1 MKIKN
6 LFFGALAAL
15 AVFSCA
21 KPEEIPAGIEV
32 DVLKIEAGTDGKQV
46 EVKVTSS
53 EAWQALI
60 PTDSQEWLHIVPSQ
74 GQKGITTVKV
84 SVDPLQGKS
93 RNSRINFMAGLFT
106 ASISVAQEGSVAS
119 NDGKT
124 PQTAFTASEAY
135 AWVMD
140 NISENNVPSD
150 QPYYVKGFIHKI
162 GTYRD
167 VEQYFTGNSYG
178 NATFYI
184 SDSKEYDPNKE
195 KDFEAYQVNYLGN
208 RKFVQ
213 GKDVDIKIGDEV
225 ILHGHLTKYNQTAE
239 TMQQNTGKGAYIYS
253 LNGVVEDTTPQ
264 AEITSSTVAAFI
276 EKADPNTYYRLSG
289 KVSSFKTGTNN
300 SGKNYMQFNL
310 SDDSGTILVYGFKNG
325 QYEEWAEK
333 LEDGGT
339 VVLNGTYEYYAD
351 KQQHEVMNTTI
362 ESFEAGQ
369 AQTEIT
375 DITVAEFIQKADP
388 TTYYRLTGK
397 VSQFKTGDS
406 NGRKYMQ
413 FNLSDDSGSIVAY
426 GFKDGQYE
434 QWAETIKDYGTVI
447 LTGTYEYYAKNNT
460 HEIMNITIEDFKEG
474 EAPTE
479 FDDLTIAQF
488 IQKAD
493 VANAYRL
500 SGTVTDFNIDDP
512 QKKYMK
518 ITMKDDT
525 GEILVYSFKEG
536 EFDKWSGQIALG
548 GSIKVVGTYKN
559 YQGTH
564 EVVEAT
570 IESFQANPDYKYC
583 SVDGSTEIKVSATA
597 TTEQIK
603 IKANAAWTITTSQG
617 NITADP
623 ASGDTDT
630 VVTLSFPANE
640 STEEGV
646 TYILTLRSEAAS
658 VEQTITVT
666 QGKASSGEEI
676 AINVNFAECPSEF
689 PSGSS
694 AGITDGTYTLEGY
707 TFTFHAADKFYWNK
721 DGYVLIGKQNSY
733 IELPVVEGKALKK
746 ISFKTGNGASTSV
759 KVDVTENGTPLN
771 INTGALDKGKEYE
784 WEIPGEAG
792 VAYRLQVLS
801 AHNAQ
806 YQYLN
811 LIYE

>member
-162 GTYRD
+162 GTYKE

-276 EKADPNTYYRLSG
+276 EKADPNTYYRLTG
-289 KVSSFKTGTNN
+289 KVSQFKTGTNK

-310 SDDSGTILVYGFKNG
+310 TDDSGTILVYGFKNG

-339 VVLNGTYEYYAD
+339 VVLNGTYEYYAV
-351 KQQHEVMNTTI
+351 KQQHEVMNATI
-362 ESFEAGQ
+362 ESFQSGQ
-369 AQTEIT
+369 SQGEIA
-375 DITVAEFIQKADP
+375 DATVADFIKSDG

-397 VSQFKTGDS
+397 VTGFYTKE
-406 NGRKYMQ
+406 NKYMG
-413 FNLSDDSGSIVAY
+413 FNLTDDSGTIVVY

-434 QWAETIKDYGTVI
+434 QWAETIKDYGTVV
-447 LTGTYEYYAKNNT
+447 LTGTYLYYSKDDKHEVMNT
-460 HEIMNITIEDFKEG
+460 TIISFKEG

-493 VANAYRL
+493 IANAYRL
-500 SGTVTDFNIDDP
+500 SGTVTDFNIDSEE
-512 QKKYMK
+512 KKYMK

-536 EFDKWSGQIALG
+536 EFDKWSGLITLG
-548 GSIKVVGTYKN
+548 GAIKVVGTYKN

-564 EVVEAT
+564 EVVDAT
-570 IESFQANPDYKYC
+570 IEIFEANPDYKYC
-583 SVDGSTEIKVSATA
+583 SVDGSCEIEVSAVA
-597 TTEQIK
+597 TSAQIK
-603 IKANAAWTITTSQG
+603 IKANAAWTITPSQG
-617 NITADP
+617 SITADP
-623 ASGDTDT
+623 SSGETDT

-640 STEEGV
+640 STEAEQV
-646 TYILTLRSEAAS
+646 YILTLRSEAAS
-658 VEQTITVT
+658 VEQTITLTQDKAAADGAAEVEFHIEAIAKANNWENGTKYTSIEKDGVT
-666 QGKASSGEEI
+666 LSVTNGGGNTGKYYTNGNEWR
-676 AINVNFAECPSEF
+676 FYQSESAQLTISVAPNLSF
-689 PSGSS
+689 VSALMEYKITNTAVLVDADGSEVPSGS
-694 AGITDGTYTLEGY
+694 E
-707 TFTFHAADKFYWNK
+707 
-721 DGYVLIGKQNSY
+721 
-733 IELPVVEGKALKK
+733 
-746 ISFKTGNGASTSV
+746 STHTVYSV
-759 KVDVTENGTPLN
+759 G
-771 INTGALDKGKEYE
+771 NTGSATNGQVKFTK
-784 WEIPGEAG
+784 IVVT
-792 VAYRLQVLS
+792 VAAKQ
-801 AHNAQ
+801 
-806 YQYLN
+806 
-811 LIYE
+811 